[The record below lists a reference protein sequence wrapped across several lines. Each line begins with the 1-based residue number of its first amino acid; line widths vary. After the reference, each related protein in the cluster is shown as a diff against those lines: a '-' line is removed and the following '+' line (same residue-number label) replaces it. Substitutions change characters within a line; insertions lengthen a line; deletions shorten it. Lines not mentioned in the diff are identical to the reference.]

1 MDIDLHRFFA
11 IDSFLLFFFVLFFSL
26 YFLFHALSKNF
37 YLIRNSRIEK
47 RPLFLRENKSSFYT
61 SCNALA
67 SEFRI
72 LFFISRENYRVSKVR
87 IK

>member
-1 MDIDLHRFFA
+1 MDIDLHRFSA

-47 RPLFLRENKSSFYT
+47 RPLFLRENKSSFYFLQCPRFGV
-61 SCNALA
+61 SN
-67 SEFRI
+67 
-72 LFFISRENYRVSKVR
+72 FIFYLSREL
-87 IK
+87 